1 MKELVVLGDLCWDVY
16 LGGMKSFPEMGVE
29 VFADDGSMKPGGS
42 AANTAM
48 VLAMCDCPVSL
59 YSVVGDDSAGRRI
72 VQDLKG
78 YGIETGSIKHLERQ
92 QTGFTV
98 VLSYRA
104 EQERMLVT
112 SPGTLNKARL
122 KDFDPGCLKQ
132 GAHLHLSSYF
142 IQSRLAPDVGKL
154 LDLAK
159 MEGMTT
165 SLDPG
170 HDPEGLWDI
179 SGLLPFLGNLDWFLP
194 NKIEFMSI
202 AVGNDLVRTMEKFAP
217 ELPGI
222 VVKAGSEG
230 AYLRHGDDNTIMH
243 FPSQA
248 TDVID
253 TTCAGDAF
261 NAGFLMALS
270 LSYSPEKAVVLGNR
284 FGAACS
290 SVMGLPCDKVFFRG
304 LFP

>member
-1 MKELVVLGDLCWDVY
+1 
-16 LGGMKSFPEMGVE
+16 
-29 VFADDGSMKPGGS
+29 
-42 AANTAM
+42 
-48 VLAMCDCPVSL
+48 
-59 YSVVGDDSAGRRI
+59 
-72 VQDLKG
+72 
-78 YGIETGSIKHLERQ
+78 
-92 QTGFTV
+92 
-98 VLSYRA
+98 
-104 EQERMLVT
+104 
-112 SPGTLNKARL
+112 
-122 KDFDPGCLKQ
+122 
-132 GAHLHLSSYF
+132 
-142 IQSRLAPDVGKL
+142 
-154 LDLAK
+154 
-159 MEGMTT
+159 
-165 SLDPG
+165 
-170 HDPEGLWDI
+170 
-179 SGLLPFLGNLDWFLP
+179 
-194 NKIEFMSI
+194 
-202 AVGNDLVRTMEKFAP
+202 MEKFAP